1 MLAKI
6 KKQNLNLSS
15 EIELQKMI
23 LGNTSEVIKVMKS
36 FYRKAFRE
44 ILSRGFDLSTLDTVK
59 AVLSETHLVSLA
71 NQIA

>member
-6 KKQNLNLSS
+6 KKQNLNLTS

-23 LGNTSEVIKVMKS
+23 LGNTSEVIKVMTS